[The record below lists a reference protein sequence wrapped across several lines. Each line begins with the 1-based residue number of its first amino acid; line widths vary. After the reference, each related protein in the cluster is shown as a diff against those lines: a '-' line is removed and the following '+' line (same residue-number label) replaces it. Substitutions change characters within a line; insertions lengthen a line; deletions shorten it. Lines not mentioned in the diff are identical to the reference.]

1 MAVNIAEIRDHL
13 LPGLQVVVGRYASWP
28 AQWEAFF
35 AEEAAPLAPLAA
47 DFKVTEYTGT
57 NIMDHVSLP
66 AALAIGAAAVVI
78 KNPEVSRRGLFGW
91 LRW

>member
-1 MAVNIAEIRDHL
+1 MAVNIAEMRDAL
-13 LPGLQVVVGRYASWP
+13 LPGLQGIVGSYSSWP
-28 AQWEAFF
+28 AQWEALF
-35 AEEAAPLAPLAA
+35 AEEVTPLAPLAA
-47 DFKVTEYTGT
+47 DFKVTEFTGT
-57 NIMDHVSLP
+57 NILDHVGLP